1 MGAASPSIVDVAG
14 VVEGVDEPIGDEFM
28 VEDEGRRPGF
38 VGESSPCLSFA
49 IADALLVLLESLF
62 RKEGI
67 AVMLLWLW
75 NTGRGYQRIH
85 ATRGSRNVGAE
96 EL

>member
-1 MGAASPSIVDVAG
+1 
-14 VVEGVDEPIGDEFM
+14 M

-67 AVMLLWLW
+67 IAMLLWLW